1 MIRRLALVGSLWLA
15 LAAATPL
22 PVKPPPPDLTPL
34 VPWATAPLAKPA
46 VEVPRL
52 TPPPP
57 PLSIAP
63 VSPATVVI
71 PAAPKPMAPMLSP
84 RAMPCVGAWLRIASE
99 SLECAR
105 ARIVRGE
112 YEEAA
117 RALDNALRAG
127 GDREILAEAR
137 YWFGEVLYL
146 LGDFGRADWALQQAL
161 KDLAVPEYGPWARHA
176 SGWTSLRLGDFRRAE
191 ANFQALLGKPHPVP
205 LDTWGRHGL
214 ALALYAQARWEDA
227 EKAWS
232 ALLGRRVPVVLERDL
247 AFWHGEALARTGQ
260 TERAVAKLQAFTQSG
275 PHALLPAGQVRLGW
289 LYLGQNRTTD
299 AQAMFRAFLAG
310 SGDARGDRE
319 WAEAGLALALVNGGD
334 SDGAR
339 RALAALDARRS
350 TLALPIRLRLAA
362 LAQETGRNAEAL
374 ATLQEVLAGNIS
386 PAVRAW
392 VLVVQGDVHRAQNE
406 HDEARTQ
413 FDLARTAQPGSETAH
428 YATFRLAHTNFELRE
443 FAQAAVDLRPLLL
456 TVTSPDMR
464 VAALLLAG
472 EAAYHAGNY
481 TEAAD
486 AYRRALLEFPSH
498 AQAPA
503 VRLALAWTALR
514 QGQRDAALQE
524 FLTFTRNY
532 ARDGRAADALVL
544 ASELALAGGNFD
556 LARELLDRIISLY
569 PTHPRT
575 DLARLNRA
583 LLQVRRGQ
591 AEAAQQELKAWVG
604 RGGNLAAFAGRAWV
618 VLGVAHLAS
627 NRGAEA
633 SQAFTRAYSEG
644 GGALARLGQG
654 NAALLQNRWDDATR
668 AFTEARDTGTSD
680 ITAAAEYALLVVS
693 FHRGRTAEFK
703 AAALSLVEANHRDP
717 RAPGLLYALV
727 GLAIDEKDWATA
739 LARTKRLA
747 AEFPKHETADDACER
762 VGAAAVAAAQ
772 WPVAHEAYVLLR
784 QRFPQSP
791 FVESS
796 KVTYGEVLLELGR
809 ASEARRVLEEF
820 VAATPTDPRAP
831 RAWIALGRARTATG
845 DRKGAVE
852 AFDRATKG
860 GMNPA
865 VNSDAFSSYGRLL
878 LAERRW
884 EEARTVLGRLLASTE
899 GPAAA
904 EVAAALGDAWMGQ
917 GDPVTAAEY
926 YMTAAYLTPESTV
939 GYKALLAAGRSF
951 AAAKDPGAA
960 SVVYGKL
967 LASSDVPG
975 DIAASARRGLAE
987 LRR

>member
-334 SDGAR
+334 SAGPGGRWLPSTRVAPRWPCPSGSAWRPWPRRRAGTPRRWPRSRRCWRGTSHRPSGPGCSSCRGTCTVPRTSTTRHGHSSIWLARPSRAAR
-339 RALAALDARRS
+339 RRTTPRS
-350 TLALPIRLRLAA
+350 
-362 LAQETGRNAEAL
+362 G
-374 ATLQEVLAGNIS
+374 
-386 PAVRAW
+386 
-392 VLVVQGDVHRAQNE
+392 
-406 HDEARTQ
+406 
-413 FDLARTAQPGSETAH
+413 
-428 YATFRLAHTNFELRE
+428 
-443 FAQAAVDLRPLLL
+443 
-456 TVTSPDMR
+456 
-464 VAALLLAG
+464 
-472 EAAYHAGNY
+472 
-481 TEAAD
+481 
-486 AYRRALLEFPSH
+486 
-498 AQAPA
+498 
-503 VRLALAWTALR
+503 
-514 QGQRDAALQE
+514 
-524 FLTFTRNY
+524 
-532 ARDGRAADALVL
+532 
-544 ASELALAGGNFD
+544 
-556 LARELLDRIISLY
+556 
-569 PTHPRT
+569 
-575 DLARLNRA
+575 
-583 LLQVRRGQ
+583 
-591 AEAAQQELKAWVG
+591 
-604 RGGNLAAFAGRAWV
+604 
-618 VLGVAHLAS
+618 
-627 NRGAEA
+627 
-633 SQAFTRAYSEG
+633 
-644 GGALARLGQG
+644 
-654 NAALLQNRWDDATR
+654 
-668 AFTEARDTGTSD
+668 
-680 ITAAAEYALLVVS
+680 
-693 FHRGRTAEFK
+693 
-703 AAALSLVEANHRDP
+703 
-717 RAPGLLYALV
+717 
-727 GLAIDEKDWATA
+727 
-739 LARTKRLA
+739 
-747 AEFPKHETADDACER
+747 
-762 VGAAAVAAAQ
+762 
-772 WPVAHEAYVLLR
+772 WP
-784 QRFPQSP
+784 
-791 FVESS
+791 
-796 KVTYGEVLLELGR
+796 
-809 ASEARRVLEEF
+809 
-820 VAATPTDPRAP
+820 TPTSSCGSSPRP
-831 RAWIALGRARTATG
+831 RWTC
-845 DRKGAVE
+845 
-852 AFDRATKG
+852 
-860 GMNPA
+860 
-865 VNSDAFSSYGRLL
+865 
-878 LAERRW
+878 
-884 EEARTVLGRLLASTE
+884 
-899 GPAAA
+899 
-904 EVAAALGDAWMGQ
+904 
-917 GDPVTAAEY
+917 
-926 YMTAAYLTPESTV
+926 
-939 GYKALLAAGRSF
+939 GRSC
-951 AAAKDPGAA
+951 
-960 SVVYGKL
+960 S
-967 LASSDVPG
+967 
-975 DIAASARRGLAE
+975 R
-987 LRR
+987 